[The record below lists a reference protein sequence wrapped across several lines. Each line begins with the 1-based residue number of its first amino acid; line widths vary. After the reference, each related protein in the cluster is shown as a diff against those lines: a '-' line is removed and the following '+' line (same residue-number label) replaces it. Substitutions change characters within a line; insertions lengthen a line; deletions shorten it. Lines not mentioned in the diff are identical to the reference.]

1 MVTFSCGWA
10 RRQRHLVV
18 WLRTLCCIA
27 CLGLVNVVGCSSGAS
42 DTSEPDVSRIKQ
54 LTALY
59 ASYLNRNADRPPA
72 NEGELK
78 QYIAERGDPVLK
90 LAGVS
95 TVDELFV
102 SPRDN
107 EPHVVLY
114 GNEAAKLIRRGVVT
128 HEKTGVNGRRLV
140 GHRMGFVDELDDA
153 EFRTLLG
160 TP

>member
-1 MVTFSCGWA
+1 MA
-10 RRQRHLVV
+10 
-18 WLRTLCCIA
+18 A
-27 CLGLVNVVGCSSGAS
+27 GCSSGAG

-72 NEGELK
+72 SEVEFK
-78 QYIAERGDPVLK
+78 RYIAERGDPVLK
-90 LAGVS
+90 LADVS

-107 EPHVVLY
+107 EPYVLLY
-114 GNEAAKLIRRGVVT
+114 GNDAAKLIRRGVVT
-128 HEKTGVNGRRLV
+128 HEKTGVDGRRLV

-160 TP
+160 GP